1 MPLKKYKSITP
12 VRRFRQSASFVELTK
27 GKKPERAL
35 TESKQRSGGR
45 NATGKVTARHR
56 GGGEGRRYRIID
68 FKRDKDGIP
77 AKVGAIEYDPNRSAR
92 LALLVYKDGEKRYI
106 IAPLDLKVGDSVVSG
121 PDAEARLGNCLA
133 IEHIPTGTQIHCI
146 ELQPGRGAQMVRS
159 AGGVAQ
165 LVAKEGDYAQIRLPS
180 GQIRIVHVRC
190 RATIGQIGNIEHE
203 NQKVG
208 GAGHKR
214 RMGLRPKVRG
224 VVMSPRD
231 HPHGG
236 GEAKSPVG
244 GMAQT
249 PWGKPAMGLKTR
261 NNPSSDRWVIKP
273 QKKRGKKK

>member
-1 MPLKKYKSITP
+1 MPLKQYKAVTP
-12 VRRFRQSASFVELTK
+12 VRRFRQSASFEELTRQAPLK
-27 GKKPERAL
+27 SL
-35 TESKQRSGGR
+35 TERKLRKAGR
-45 NATGKVTARHR
+45 NAQGRVTARHR
-56 GGGEGRRYRIID
+56 GGGEKRRYRIVD

-77 AKVGAIEYDPNRSAR
+77 ARVAAFAYDPNRSAR
-92 LALLVYKDGEKRYI
+92 LALLFYRDGEKRYI
-106 IAPLDLKVGDSVVSG
+106 LAPAELKIGDTVLSG
-121 PDAEARLGNCLA
+121 PDAEARVGNCLA
-133 IEHIPTGTQIHCI
+133 LEHIPTGTQIHGI
-146 ELQPGRGAQMVRS
+146 ELQPGRGAQIVRS

-165 LVAKEGDYAQIRLPS
+165 LVAKEGEYAQVRLPS

-190 RATIGQIGNIEHE
+190 RATVGQIGNLEHE
-203 NQKVG
+203 NRKIG

-214 RMGLRPKVRG
+214 RMGRRPEVRG

-261 NNPSSDRWVIKP
+261 RNPRTDRFVIRP
-273 QKKRGKKK
+273 AKKR

>member
-1 MPLKKYKSITP
+1 MPLRKYKSTTP
-12 VRRFRQSASFVELTK
+12 VRRFRQSAIYDDLTK
-27 GKKPERAL
+27 KAPEKAL
-35 TESKQRSGGR
+35 LEHKTRHAGR
-45 NATGKVTARHR
+45 NAQGKVTTRHR
-56 GGGEGRRYRIID
+56 GGGEKRFYRKVD

-77 AKVGAIEYDPNRSAR
+77 ARVSAIEYDPNRSAR
-92 LALLVYKDGEKRYI
+92 LALLVYRDGEKRYI
-106 IAPLDLKVGDSVVSG
+106 LAPNELKVGDTVVSG
-121 PDAEARLGNCLA
+121 ADAEARNGNALP
-133 IEHIPTGTQIHCI
+133 IEHIPTGTQIHAI

-165 LVAKEGDYAQIRLPS
+165 LVAKEGEYAQIRLPS

-190 RATIGQIGNIEHE
+190 RATVGQVGNLDHE
-203 NQKVG
+203 NRKIG

-214 RMGLRPKVRG
+214 RMGWRPTVRG

-261 NNPSSDRWVIKP
+261 NNPKTDRFVIKP
-273 QKKRGKKK
+273 QKKKRG

>member
-1 MPLKKYKSITP
+1 MPLKKYKPITP
-12 VRRFRQSASFVELTK
+12 VRRFRQSATFAELTK
-27 GKKPERAL
+27 GRAPEKAL
-35 TESKQRSGGR
+35 TETKKRTAGR
-45 NATGKVTARHR
+45 NAQGRVTTRHR
-56 GGGEGRRYRIID
+56 GGGEARRYRIVD
-68 FKRDKDGIP
+68 FKRNKDGIP
-77 AKVGAIEYDPNRSAR
+77 AKVVSIEYDPNRSAR
-92 LALLVYKDGEKRYI
+92 LALLVYRDGEKRYI
-106 IAPLDLKVGDSVVSG
+106 LAPNELKVGDGVLSG
-121 PDAEARLGNCLA
+121 PDAEARVGNCLA
-133 IEHIPTGTQIHCI
+133 LEHIPTGTQIHGV
-146 ELQPGRGAQMVRS
+146 ELQPGRGAQMVRA

-165 LVAKEGDYAQIRLPS
+165 LVAKEGEYAQIRLPS

-190 RATIGQIGNIEHE
+190 RATIGQLGNVDHE

-214 RMGLRPKVRG
+214 RMGWRPAVRG

-261 NNPSSDRWVIKP
+261 RNPRTDRFVIKP
-273 QKKRGKKK
+273 QRKKGKK